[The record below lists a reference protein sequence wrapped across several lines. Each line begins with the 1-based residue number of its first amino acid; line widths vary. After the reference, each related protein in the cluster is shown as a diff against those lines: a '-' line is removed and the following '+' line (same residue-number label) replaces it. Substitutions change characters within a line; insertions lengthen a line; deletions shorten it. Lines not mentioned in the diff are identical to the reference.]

1 MKKKILIILGI
12 VVLIGGLIFGL
23 YEYKKKIS
31 LHSLREI
38 KKEVN
43 KFSFNYSFVKKEGG
57 VVVVDGYN
65 ENEANW
71 YFHDNDLDF
80 EFLVKSTRSKEGDY
94 GRQLYVAYWESYFE
108 KVEEKIDD
116 DIKSYFQDTFK
127 DIVNITDVSYINPAG
142 NQNVWFINLNGK
154 ISDEAALSQ
163 LDSAD
168 IYRGLCDG
176 IVKYD
181 PKFKKRK
188 KVSDTWYDSDD
199 TLKIQLRTDF
209 MRIGSYDIENDEY
222 VNPS

>member
-1 MKKKILIILGI
+1 MLN
-12 VVLIGGLIFGL
+12 F
-23 YEYKKKIS
+23 KIS
-31 LHSLREI
+31 SLVI
-38 KKEVN
+38 
-43 KFSFNYSFVKKEGG
+43 F
-57 VVVVDGYN
+57 
-65 ENEANW
+65 
-71 YFHDNDLDF
+71 
-80 EFLVKSTRSKEGDY
+80 
-94 GRQLYVAYWESYFE
+94 
-108 KVEEKIDD
+108 